1 MHHLQDRLAELGGD
15 VEMAPV
21 TGSGPSELDSFF
33 ADVNTVQSHLA
44 TVKENVARINAL
56 TKARLVEVDRAKE
69 SKSERYE

>member
-1 MHHLQDRLAELGGD
+1 
-15 VEMAPV
+15 MAPV

-69 SKSERYE
+69 SKSGDELQGASRRVCWWARH